1 MTRHRDELAR
11 EALKYKTRTE
21 MAQKDQASYR
31 AILRKGLEDEL
42 FTHMPE
48 PKRYTRKELTQ
59 IAAKYTTRTEW
70 LQNHPSSFQ
79 AAHRRGIIDEIAPK
93 SLR

>member
-1 MTRHRDELAR
+1 MVRYRDELAR
-11 EALKYKTRTE
+11 EALKYSTRTE

-42 FTHMPE
+42 FAHMPE
-48 PKRYTRKELTQ
+48 PKRYSRKELEK

-70 LQNHPSSFQ
+70 LQDQPSSFQ
-79 AAHRRGIIDEIAPK
+79 AAHRMGIIDEIAPR